1 MCLIPKLYVAA
12 IYGDVQQ
19 QDPPESEALP
29 EETLPEETPADEA
42 LEPVLVL
49 SSLV

>member
-19 QDPPESEALP
+19 QDPAESEA
-29 EETLPEETPADEA
+29 LPEETPADEA
-42 LEPVLVL
+42 DEPVLVL

>member
-19 QDPPESEALP
+19 QDPADSEALP
-29 EETLPEETPADEA
+29 EETPSDEA

-49 SSLV
+49 SSPV

>member
-19 QDPPESEALP
+19 QDPPESE
-29 EETLPEETPADEA
+29 TLPEETPADEA
-42 LEPVLVL
+42 VEPVLVL

>member
-19 QDPPESEALP
+19 QDVTESEALA
-29 EETLPEETPADEA
+29 EEAPADEA
-42 LEPVLVL
+42 LEPILVL

>member
-19 QDPPESEALP
+19 QDPAEPEALA
-29 EETLPEETPADEA
+29 EEIPADETV
-42 LEPVLVL
+42 EPDLVL

>member
-19 QDPPESEALP
+19 PQPVEPETP
-29 EETLPEETPADEA
+29 PEETPADEA
-42 LEPVLVL
+42 LESDLVL